1 MGQAILANLCIL
13 RLHLAEPDFLGVV
26 ALFLRLKLA

>member
-26 ALFLRLKLA
+26 AFLRLKLA